1 MDKHNTSLRR
11 LADVVAAILLLAIVN
26 SCASIGTPSGG
37 PRDYAP
43 PVYKGSTPKQNQTN
57 VKSKKIEIEFDE
69 ILQLDNPSENVVI
82 SPPQKEMPKI
92 SAQGRKINIELLDSL
107 IPNTTYAIDFGDAI
121 KDNNE
126 GNILSGFSLAFST
139 GDKTD
144 SLQIAGTVLN
154 AADLEPITGM
164 TIGIHSDTT
173 DTALT
178 TKPFER
184 ISRSDAF
191 GRFKIRNLTPGKYR
205 IYGLK
210 DADRSYT
217 YNNTSEDI
225 AFSKE
230 IIIPT
235 AEGTTETDTIKIK
248 EVKDGKETTRD
259 SIAVRNTTRY
269 LPDSI
274 LLLAFNQGKDALYLS
289 KADRQE
295 RKRLTVIFSTKTDTL
310 PQLEPL
316 NFTPSVPDW
325 YILERTVRNDTLN
338 YWIKDSATYN
348 IDTLVFAAKYK
359 ASDTLMNII
368 DQRDTLEFIARKEVK
383 AAGENTGGR
392 RRRRNNADTLTVK
405 YMEITPKV
413 NAVTEVYASPRF
425 VFDQPVKHID
435 TAAIH
440 LQIMEDSTWTDV
452 KGFKFYADTLSPRTY
467 ILENPWKFASE
478 YKFTID
484 SLGAEGIYGEYTKG
498 LTQTIKIKKSEEY
511 SNLYIETKGVES
523 GAFIELLNKS
533 DKAVRYATVR
543 NGGAEFV
550 FVQPGTYYARLVIDS
565 DGDHKFTGGEYPN
578 RQPERVYYYNNPI
591 ELKPNWDVEQTWDVY
606 AIPVERQKPY
616 EIVKNKPANYKK
628 EDDADRKDKE
638 NDPIYSN
645 RPTTNL
651 QF

>member
-1 MDKHNTSLRR
+1 MDRRNTQLRR
-11 LADVVAAILLLAIVN
+11 LADTVAAVLLLAAIN

-37 PRDYAP
+37 PRDYTP

-57 VKSKKIEIEFDE
+57 VKSGKIEIEFDE

-92 SAQGRKINIELLDSL
+92 SSIGRKISIELLDSL

-173 DTALT
+173 DTALS

-191 GRFKIRNLTPGKYR
+191 GKFTIRNLTPGKYR

-217 YNNTSEDI
+217 YNNASEDI

-230 IIIPT
+230 IIVPT
-235 AEGTTETDTIKIK
+235 AEGSIVTDTLKIT

-259 SIAVRNTTRY
+259 SVVTRNTTVFR
-269 LPDSI
+269 PDSI
-274 LLLAFNQGKDALYLS
+274 LLLAFNQGKEALYLS
-289 KADRQE
+289 KTDRQE
-295 RKRLTVIFSTKTDTL
+295 RRRFTIIFSTATDSL
-310 PQLEPL
+310 PELEPL

-338 YWIKDSATYN
+338 YWIKDSAIYN
-348 IDTLVFAAKYK
+348 MDTLAFAARYK
-359 ASDTLMNII
+359 ASDTLMNIT
-368 DQRDTLEFIARKEVK
+368 DHRDTLEFLARKETRPAGDN
-383 AAGENTGGR
+383 AAGR
-392 RRRRNNADTLTVK
+392 RRRRNNADTVTVK
-405 YMEITPKV
+405 HMEISPRV
-413 NAVTEVYASPRF
+413 NAATEVYAMPRF
-425 VFDQPVKHID
+425 VFDQPVRRID
-435 TAAIH
+435 TSAVH
-440 LQIMEDSTWTDV
+440 LEIKEDSTWTEV
-452 KGFKFYADTLSPRTY
+452 KGFRFHADSLSPRTY
-467 ILENPWKFASE
+467 ILENPWKFAGE

-498 LTQTIKIKKSEEY
+498 LSQKIKIRKSEEY

-533 DKAVRYATVR
+533 DKPVRYATVR

-565 DGDHKFTGGEYPN
+565 DGNRKFTSGEYPV
-578 RQPERVYYYNNPI
+578 RQPEKVYYYNNPI

-628 EDDADRKDKE
+628 EDDADREDRE

-645 RPTTNL
+645 RPTTTL

>member
-1 MDKHNTSLRR
+1 MDKRNTSLTH
-11 LADVVAAILLLAIVN
+11 LANAVIATLVLTIIS

-37 PRDYAP
+37 PRDYDP

-57 VKSKKIEIEFDE
+57 VKSKKIEIEFNE

-82 SPPQKEMPKI
+82 SPPQNEMPKI
-92 SAQGRKINIELLDSL
+92 NAQGKKIYIELLDSL

-126 GNILSGFSLAFST
+126 GNILNGFSLAFST

-144 SLQIAGTVLN
+144 SLQISGTVLN

-164 TIGIHSDTT
+164 TIGIHTDTT
-173 DTALT
+173 DTAIS

-191 GRFKIRNLTPGKYR
+191 GKFTIRNLSPGKYR

-235 AEGTTETDTIKIK
+235 AEGTTQTDTIKIK

-259 SIAVRNTTRY
+259 SLVTRNTTRY
-269 LPDSI
+269 YPDSI
-274 LLLAFNQGKDALYLS
+274 LLLAFNQGKSPLYLS
-289 KADRQE
+289 KTDRQE
-295 RKRLTVIFSTKTDTL
+295 RRRFTIIFSTETDTL
-310 PQLEPL
+310 PELEPI
-316 NFTPSVPDW
+316 NFKPQIPDW
-325 YILERTVRNDTLN
+325 YILERTVKNDTLN
-338 YWIKDSATYN
+338 YWIKDSAVYN
-348 IDTLVFAAKYK
+348 IDTLIFAAKFK
-359 ASDTLMNII
+359 ASDSLMNII
-368 DQRDTLEFIARKEVK
+368 DQTDTLEFLARKEIHNN
-383 AAGENTGGR
+383 NTGGSR
-392 RRRRNNADTLTVK
+392 RKRRNDADSVTVK
-405 YMEITPKV
+405 FMDITPKV
-413 NAVTEVYASPRF
+413 NASTDVYSSPRF
-425 VFDQPVKHID
+425 IFNQPVGHID

-440 LQIMEDSTWTDV
+440 LRVKEDSIWTDV
-452 KGFKFYADTLSPRTY
+452 KGFEFYADSLSPRTY
-467 ILENPWKFASE
+467 ILKNPWRFASE

-498 LTQTIKIKKSEEY
+498 LEQTIRIKKSEEY

-523 GAFIELLNKS
+523 GAFVELLNKS
-533 DKAVRYATVR
+533 DKPVRYATVR

-565 DGDHKFTGGEYPN
+565 DGNRKFTNGEYPI
-578 RQPERVYYYNNPI
+578 RQPEKVYYYNNPI

-606 AIPVERQKPY
+606 AIPVEKQKPY